1 MKALCFYLATIA
13 IAANVAGNL
22 ASSTAQGLEAIQQQ
36 RTEQLCKVNP
46 SYC

>member
-22 ASSTAQGLEAIQQQ
+22 ASNAAQGLEAIQQQ
-36 RTEQLCKVNP
+36 RAEQLCKVNP

>member
-22 ASSTAQGLEAIQQQ
+22 ASNTTRGLEAAQQQ

>member
-1 MKALCFYLATIA
+1 MKVLCFYLATIA

-22 ASSTAQGLEAIQQQ
+22 ASNAAKGIEAAQEQ

-46 SYC
+46 IYC